1 MNRTL
6 LSGWMLLLLC
16 WSVTLKAAPDFL
28 IHDVQ
33 LHERHDQ
40 YLLSL
45 QIDYRL
51 SRVALE
57 ALSNGVP
64 LTFELRVRVDKV
76 WGGLWEQRPFEM
88 TLRHQIRYH
97 ALTGLYRVVDLISSE
112 KESFVTQEAAL
123 SALGEYSDIKLF
135 AKDQLD
141 PKADYK
147 MRLRADLDIES
158 LPMPLR
164 PLAYFHRGW
173 KLSSGWTK
181 WPLKP

>member
-1 MNRTL
+1 MRL
-6 LSGWMLLLLC
+6 ALCRGWILLLLC
-16 WSVTLKAAPDFL
+16 WAVPLRAEPDFI

-33 LHERHDQ
+33 LDQ
-40 YLLSL
+40 RRDHYRLSL
-45 QIDYRL
+45 LIDYRL

-64 LTFELRVRVDKV
+64 LTFELKVKVQKV
-76 WGGLWEQRPFEM
+76 WGGLWEKPPFEM

-97 ALTGLYRVVDLISSE
+97 ALTGLYRVVDLLSDE
-112 KESFVTQEAAL
+112 QESFVTQDAAL
-123 SALGEYSDIKLF
+123 YALGEYSDIELLR
-135 AKDQLD
+135 KDELD
-141 PKADYK
+141 PEVNYK

-158 LPMPLR
+158 LPQPLR

-173 KLSSGWTK
+173 KLSSGWTQ